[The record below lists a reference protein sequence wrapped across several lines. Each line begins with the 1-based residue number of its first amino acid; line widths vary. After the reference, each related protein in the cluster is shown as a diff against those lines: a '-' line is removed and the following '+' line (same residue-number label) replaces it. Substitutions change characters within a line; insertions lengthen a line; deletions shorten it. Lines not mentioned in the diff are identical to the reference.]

1 MTTVSARASAAATR
15 LAVLAVLSVAL
26 GAAISIAATPPAHAA
41 AYRFWSYWQVTGG
54 TWSFAQAGPGAV
66 LPADGSV
73 EGWRFGVT
81 TTAGAADAAPRIEP
95 SFEALCGQTAPVAG
109 SKRVGVVV
117 DFGDATEAPNGEM
130 PPASIATCALVP
142 DDANGYAVLR
152 SVALVRTESGLVCG
166 IGGFPAHECTAVV
179 DDPVPAASASA
190 AIGSSEFGMSTSEPT
205 ADADSSPVGVVL
217 SLVVVAF
224 IIALAAAARRRSS

>member
-1 MTTVSARASAAATR
+1 M
-15 LAVLAVLSVAL
+15 LAVLSVVL

-95 SFEALCGQTAPVAG
+95 SFETLCGDTAPAAG
-109 SKRVGVVV
+109 SKRVGLVI
-117 DFGDATEAPNGEM
+117 DFGDAAHAPDGEV
-130 PPASIATCALVP
+130 PPAGIATCALVP
-142 DDANGYAVLR
+142 EDANGYALLR
-152 SVALVRTESGLVCG
+152 SVAQVRTESGLVCG

-179 DDPVPAASASA
+179 DDDPAASPAASAS
-190 AIGSSEFGMSTSEPT
+190 IDVSQFGMATNEPNEN
-205 ADADSSPVGVVL
+205 AESSPVGLVL

-224 IIALAAAARRRSS
+224 IVVLGAAARRRSP